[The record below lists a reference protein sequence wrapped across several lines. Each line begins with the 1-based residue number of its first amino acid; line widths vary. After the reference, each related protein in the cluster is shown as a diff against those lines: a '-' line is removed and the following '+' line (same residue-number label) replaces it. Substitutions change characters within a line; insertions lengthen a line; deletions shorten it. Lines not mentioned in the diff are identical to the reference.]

1 MTDDGSNVSGTTA
14 VQEPTEVAPAGYPDL
29 GPGTGLGQ
37 ASPLDMLGDVGLTVT
52 VELGKVNMRMKDLL
66 ALREGSVVELDQVA
80 GGPVDVLVN
89 GKLVARGEVVVVGE
103 ELGVRV
109 TDILTRG

>member
-1 MTDDGSNVSGTTA
+1 MTDDSNGAATA
-14 VQEPTEVAPAGYPDL
+14 VQEPTEVSAASYPDL
-29 GPGTGLGQ
+29 GPGAGPGP
-37 ASPLDMLGDVGLTVT
+37 SGPLDMLGDVGLTVT
-52 VELGKVNMRMKDLL
+52 VELGKVNMRMRDLL

-109 TDILTRG
+109 TDIVSRG

>member
-1 MTDDGSNVSGTTA
+1 MTEDTA
-14 VQEPTEVAPAGYPDL
+14 VEEQTEVAPAAYPDL
-29 GPGTGLGQ
+29 GPGSGPG
-37 ASPLDMLGDVGLTVT
+37 ASSPLDLLGDVSLTVT
-52 VELGKVNMRMKDLL
+52 VELGKVQMTMRDLL
-66 ALREGSVVELDQVA
+66 ALREGSVIELDQIA

-109 TDILTRG
+109 SAIVSRD